1 MTVQTLWVDTTTNE
15 EARALDR
22 AIWDFSTREEPDG
35 TIITQAPGP
44 APENGEFWSHTLDR
58 IKDHPDQRYAMAR
71 RHLPLP
77 AAWREM
83 AIALRTKIRTARKE
97 KVGYEDQLRELHHLA
112 AMASYAGYGIIQR
125 VPYAR
130 VAGLDLSYD
139 RVGFDQLLL
148 LGATDGKWMR
158 ELWGEQSA
166 HSTAAVLYA
175 DMLAADLKR
184 IDADKERED
193 AERMDLLFGELSSKT
208 RVENGPDPQPL
219 PPKRRGLLGWLF
231 GR

>member
-1 MTVQTLWVDTTTNE
+1 
-15 EARALDR
+15 
-22 AIWDFSTREEPDG
+22 
-35 TIITQAPGP
+35 
-44 APENGEFWSHTLDR
+44 
-58 IKDHPDQRYAMAR
+58 
-71 RHLPLP
+71 
-77 AAWREM
+77 
-83 AIALRTKIRTARKE
+83 
-97 KVGYEDQLRELHHLA
+97 
-112 AMASYAGYGIIQR
+112 MASYAGYGIIQR
-125 VPYAR
+125 VPNAR

-158 ELWGEQSA
+158 ELWGEPSA

-208 RVENGPDPQPL
+208 RVKSRPDPQPL